1 MKNHSPFKTPVTTEA
16 ELQELIGEP
25 SEVVKRKQLSALD
38 QHCRTFIS
46 LSPFLLIA
54 TSDGHRECDVS
65 PRGDAPGF
73 VLVIDKHTLVIPER
87 PGNRRVDSLRNILQS
102 GSIGIVFMIPG
113 VEEMLRVNGKAWV
126 IRDESLLKKMTVRGK
141 QPLLGIGVEIKECFL
156 HCGKAVK
163 RSQIWNHTARA
174 ESPNLPSLAVML
186 KDQVDLSDVSV
197 KELEQRIEESY
208 TKRLY

>member
-1 MKNHSPFKTPVTTEA
+1 MIFPIRYLA
-16 ELQELIGEP
+16 
-25 SEVVKRKQLSALD
+25 ALP
-38 QHCRTFIS
+38 REKFIFDYFI
-46 LSPFLLIA
+46 FL
-54 TSDGHRECDVS
+54 
-65 PRGDAPGF
+65 
-73 VLVIDKHTLVIPER
+73 
-87 PGNRRVDSLRNILQS
+87 
-102 GSIGIVFMIPG
+102 
-113 VEEMLRVNGKAWV
+113 V
-126 IRDESLLKKMTVRGK
+126 IRDESLLEKMTVRGK

-186 KDQVDLSDVSV
+186 KDQVDLPDVSV